1 MTACPARPA
10 VPDIAA
16 VPSLGS
22 DTPILASDSFGS
34 RQIADCRPDRAR
46 SSPCRTHHARSVP
59 GSGPI
64 SEIPEAAPCR
74 VRHPISGA
82 AAAYSP

>member
-16 VPSLGS
+16 VPSLGI
-22 DTPILASDSFGS
+22 DTWVMPCDSFRS
-34 RQIADCRPDRAR
+34 RQIAVCRPDRAR

-59 GSGPI
+59 DRGPI
-64 SEIPEAAPCR
+64 SEIPEAAPRR
-74 VRHPISGA
+74 VRQPISGA
-82 AAAYSP
+82 AAVYSP